1 MTLKLAIISGI
12 IYGYA
17 NTEMFYVPM
26 NIFWLCG
33 LVHGLIFG
41 IVTGDISTAM
51 ILGGQITLLTIS
63 QVASG
68 GVEPSDI
75 CLASCITIPLA
86 LITGMDVKTA
96 LPLCIAV
103 GLIGNM
109 NTPFFYS
116 VNNYMAHVV
125 DKYVDRGDI
134 RGIKRMTWLTAAIDF
149 VISFPFAF
157 IGVYFGSTVV
167 MALVEKMPEWI
178 VNGLNV
184 AGGILPAIGIMVTL
198 KVIDRPKMIPV
209 FLMGYFMVILF
220 GVSVIG
226 AAIMGGCVVA
236 IMWNVSAFRTE
247 KQ

>member
-1 MTLKLAIISGI
+1 MTLKLAIVSGI

-17 NTEMFYVPM
+17 WTEMFYVPM
-26 NIFWLCG
+26 NVLWFSG
-33 LVHGLIFG
+33 LIHGLIFG
-41 IVTGDISTAM
+41 LVTGDVSTAM
-51 ILGGQITLLTIS
+51 ILGGNITLLTIS

-75 CLASCITIPLA
+75 CLSSCITIPLA

-109 NTPFFYS
+109 NTPIFYTI
-116 VNNYMAHVV
+116 NNYMAHLA
-125 DKYVDRGDI
+125 DKYIEKGDI
-134 RGIKRMTWLTAAIDF
+134 KGIKRVTWLTAAVDF
-149 VISFPFAF
+149 IIAFPFAF
-157 IGVYFGSTVV
+157 IGVYYGSSVV
-167 MALVEKMPEWI
+167 TALVEKMPEWI
-178 VNGLNV
+178 TNGLNV

-209 FLMGYFMVILF
+209 FLLGYFVVVLF

-226 AAIMGGCVVA
+226 AAILGICAVG
-236 IMWNVSAFRTE
+236 IMWNVSAFE
-247 KQ
+247 VEQG